1 MLAAAALAA
10 SCSRAG
16 GTPPEFRIRETAR
29 VPAAFFGAAPAAGRV
44 ERIEYASRDYTRED
58 GGAVRKP
65 AFVYLPPGY
74 SETNRHDVIYLLHG
88 WTGVAEEF
96 FGRPEWPVMKN
107 LFDNLVARG
116 RCRPFIAVAPTWDRD
131 NRAKDWDE
139 STREAAV
146 FHREYVADLIPAVEG
161 RYATWAE
168 ATDEA
173 GIAASRAHRAL
184 GGFSLGAITT
194 WHVFEHAFPATAL
207 YLPMSGDNW
216 HVEMFGGAT
225 HPEETADFLASL
237 VAASP
242 YRDDFRVW
250 YAVGSRDVRLP
261 QTHNQALA
269 MAARPGVFG
278 PGHFS
283 YWQKPGGRHD
293 LDAVLEFLYN
303 ALPQFFP
310 PDAGEPAAPAAP
322 DEAAPAPYTRDTP
335 VAEVAADP
343 ALAPWGRLLF
353 PAQRGYWSGRT
364 LGELD
369 LAWYSCIDP
378 DKTVEI
384 CNHARARAAAG
395 DTFFL
400 DLYTDA
406 EKAADP
412 AKRDTGLFFFRGRP
426 GAPFAIVNAGGGF
439 AYVGAMHDSFPHA
452 LELSKRGVNAF
463 ALVYRPGARTACEDL
478 ARAIRTV
485 FDRAAELGVSTD
497 GYSLWGGSAG
507 ARMAAWLGSLGTAAF
522 GERDLPRPAAVV
534 MQYTGL
540 AEWRPGDPATYAV
553 CGDRD
558 GIASWRTMKR
568 RLDEMSAAG
577 IPTRFRLA
585 PGLAHGFGLGTG
597 TPAEGWLD
605 DALAFWNEQ
614 RKDPAP

>member
-16 GTPPEFRIRETAR
+16 GTPPEFRIRETAP
-29 VPAAFFGAAPAAGRV
+29 VPPAFFSPAPAAGRV

-96 FGRPEWPVMKN
+96 FGRPEWPAMKN

-283 YWQKPGGRHD
+283 Y
-293 LDAVLEFLYN
+293 
-303 ALPQFFP
+303 
-310 PDAGEPAAPAAP
+310 
-322 DEAAPAPYTRDTP
+322 
-335 VAEVAADP
+335 
-343 ALAPWGRLLF
+343 
-353 PAQRGYWSGRT
+353 
-364 LGELD
+364 
-369 LAWYSCIDP
+369 
-378 DKTVEI
+378 
-384 CNHARARAAAG
+384 
-395 DTFFL
+395 
-400 DLYTDA
+400 
-406 EKAADP
+406 
-412 AKRDTGLFFFRGRP
+412 
-426 GAPFAIVNAGGGF
+426 
-439 AYVGAMHDSFPHA
+439 
-452 LELSKRGVNAF
+452 
-463 ALVYRPGARTACEDL
+463 
-478 ARAIRTV
+478 
-485 FDRAAELGVSTD
+485 
-497 GYSLWGGSAG
+497 
-507 ARMAAWLGSLGTAAF
+507 
-522 GERDLPRPAAVV
+522 
-534 MQYTGL
+534 
-540 AEWRPGDPATYAV
+540 
-553 CGDRD
+553 
-558 GIASWRTMKR
+558 
-568 RLDEMSAAG
+568 
-577 IPTRFRLA
+577 
-585 PGLAHGFGLGTG
+585 
-597 TPAEGWLD
+597 
-605 DALAFWNEQ
+605 
-614 RKDPAP
+614 

>member
-16 GTPPEFRIRETAR
+16 GTPPEFRIRETAP
-29 VPAAFFGAAPAAGRV
+29 VPPAFFSPAPAAGRV

-96 FGRPEWPVMKN
+96 FGRPEWPAMKN

-283 YWQKPGGRHD
+283 YWQKPGGCHD
-293 LDAVLEFLYN
+293 LAAVLEFLYN
-303 ALPQFFP
+303 ALPEFFP
-310 PDAGEPAAPAAP
+310 AEAPAPAAAP
-322 DEAAPAPYTRDTP
+322 PPPAPFMANTPVREVVAAPEFAPF
-335 VAEVAADP
+335 
-343 ALAPWGRLLF
+343 GRLLF
-353 PAQRGYWSGRT
+353 PVHEGYWSGETRGGLRLT
-364 LGELD
+364 
-369 LAWYSCIDP
+369 WYSEIRP
-378 DKTVEI
+378 ESTVAVL
-384 CNHARARAAAG
+384 NRLRADAAAG
-395 DTFFL
+395 RTVFL
-400 DLYTDA
+400 DLYSED
-406 EKAADP
+406 EKRADP
-412 AKRDTGLFFFRGRP
+412 AKRDTGLFFFRGKP

-439 AYVGAMHDSFPHA
+439 CFVGAMHDSFPHA
-452 LELSKRGVNAF
+452 LALSERGVNAF
-463 ALVYRPGARTACEDL
+463 ALIYRPGARTACEDL
-478 ARAIRTV
+478 ARAIRGV
-485 FDRAAELGVSTD
+485 FDRAEELGVSSD

-507 ARMAAWLGSLGTAAF
+507 ARMAAWLGSHGTAAF

-540 AEWRPGDPATYAV
+540 DEWRRGDPATYAV

-558 GIASWRTMKR
+558 GIAHWRTMER
-568 RLDEMSAAG
+568 RLAAMSAAG

-585 PGLAHGFGLGTG
+585 PGLSHGFGLGLG

-605 DALAFWNEQ
+605 DALAFWNAQ
-614 RKDPAP
+614 RKADAP